1 LSGVAYID
9 VGEMLGDLRP
19 RMPRLQPRRGL
30 HAPASP
36 GPTTP
41 RRNVARASVAPAR
54 GGRLATYGPLYSRG
68 VHVDRRPPHRKPS
81 AAKRVPT
88 NQTPGIAGRRSM
100 LSPADVEAIA
110 ECLLERVRETLRPH
124 LWIGL
129 ADVAE
134 VAQRL
139 RVHENW
145 VYAHAEELGAIRLGG
160 GEKAR
165 LRFDLERVACAIG
178 VTESARRGRGPGR
191 LPRHGLPAGVPL
203 TEGRGR

>member
-1 LSGVAYID
+1 MST
-9 VGEMLGDLRP
+9 GDP
-19 RMPRLQPRRGL
+19 RTANQALQ
-30 HAPASP
+30 
-36 GPTTP
+36 
-41 RRNVARASVAPAR
+41 SVCPQ
-54 GGRLATYGPLYSRG
+54 
-68 VHVDRRPPHRKPS
+68 
-81 AAKRVPT
+81 T
-88 NQTPGIAGRRSM
+88 NGTPGIAGRRPM

-178 VTESARRGRGPGR
+178 VTGSARRGRGPGR
-191 LPRHGLPAGVPL
+191 PSRHGLQAGVRPI
-203 TEGRGR
+203 EGRAK